1 MSKHTGGCHCG
12 KVSIKSD
19 LEPMLVGKCNCGR
32 CRKLTGAV
40 AVAAMFGEDEVEIQG
55 ETSVYE
61 YTGGSG
67 MAVKSNFCSTCG
79 CRIFGKADSFPGMI
93 VIPIGVLD
101 KSLELK
107 PKSET
112 FNNYKLPWLK
122 DDGCIQE
129 KFEESAVEERLM
141 MLLETLENR

>member
-1 MSKHTGGCHCG
+1 
-12 KVSIKSD
+12 
-19 LEPMLVGKCNCGR
+19 
-32 CRKLTGAV
+32 
-40 AVAAMFGEDEVEIQG
+40 
-55 ETSVYE
+55 
-61 YTGGSG
+61 
-67 MAVKSNFCSTCG
+67 
-79 CRIFGKADSFPGMI
+79 MI

-107 PKSET
+107 PKSEI

-129 KFEESAVEERLM
+129 SFEESAVEERLM

>member
-1 MSKHTGGCHCG
+1 MSKHTGECHCG
-12 KVSIKSD
+12 KVTVKSD
-19 LEPMLVGKCNCGR
+19 LEPMLVTKCNCAR
-32 CRKLTGAV
+32 CRKLYGV
-40 AVAAMFGEDEVEIQG
+40 VSVSAMFAEDEVEIRG
-55 ETSVYE
+55 ETSMYQ

-67 MAVKSNFCSTCG
+67 MPVESHFCVICG
-79 CRIFGKADSFPGMI
+79 CRIFGKAEAFPGMI
-93 VIPIGVLD
+93 VVVVGVLD

-107 PKSET
+107 PKSEI

-129 KFEESAVEERLM
+129 RFEESAVRERIT

>member
-12 KVSIKSD
+12 NVSVKSD

-32 CRKLTGAV
+32 CRKLTGVV
-40 AVAAMFGEDEVEIQG
+40 AVSAMFGEDEIEVQG
-55 ETSVYE
+55 ETSVYQ

-67 MAVKSNFCSTCG
+67 MAVESHFCATCA
-79 CRIFGKADSFPGMI
+79 CRIFAKAESFPGMMM
-93 VIPIGVLD
+93 IPIGVLD

-107 PKSET
+107 PKGEI

-122 DDGCIQE
+122 DNGCIQE
-129 KFEESAVEERLM
+129 RFEESAVEERLM
-141 MLLETLENR
+141 MLLEKLENR